1 MIGWNGNK
9 FTSLAS
15 DNKFLIE
22 SFHQE
27 VGNIY
32 LSLIAKNSEG
42 NHNSVSSKIDNVND
56 NRYRLESD
64 ISSSDIEKGNAD
76 RDWHLLQSFCP
87 DLLYEHIRCAIS
99 KESRGETHA
108 NNQHDENE
116 TGAPQILCNYF
127 FGVCMIA
134 DISGFTNLSSSLCK
148 KGKSGLDK
156 LHLNTKGFIGQLVD
170 MVYYYGGDGK

>member
-1 MIGWNGNK
+1 L
-9 FTSLAS
+9 TPE
-15 DNKFLIE
+15 DTFLLE
-22 SFHQE
+22 NFRQE

-32 LSLIAKNSEG
+32 LSLRSKKDRTKTEDEQREDIDLYKN
-42 NHNSVSSKIDNVND
+42 
-56 NRYRLESD
+56 
-64 ISSSDIEKGNAD
+64 EKSNAD
-76 RDWHLLQSFCP
+76 SDWHLLQSFCP